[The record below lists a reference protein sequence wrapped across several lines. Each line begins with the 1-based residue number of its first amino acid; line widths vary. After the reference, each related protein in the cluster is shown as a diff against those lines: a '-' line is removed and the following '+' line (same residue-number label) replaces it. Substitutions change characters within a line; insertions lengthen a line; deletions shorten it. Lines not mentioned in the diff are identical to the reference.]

1 MTPMRSISR
10 AGLRGSSL
18 GVECP
23 LGGEEEAK
31 EEAVAEAVMEAPWWC
46 IRARLRPSRLT
57 LATRFSISSARSSV
71 DSFSSWISLGR
82 GERGTWEEKSGVS
95 SSHIFFSRLYC
106 QASMISVSLL
116 QSLTLSMEVFGGGY
130 LQISLTNSVKHL
142 QCEAN

>member
-1 MTPMRSISR
+1 MDGWRTSGTLIINHYSIVTVRNLLTSVITPMRSMSR
-10 AGLRGSSL
+10 AGLLGSSL

-71 DSFSSWISLGR
+71 DSFSSWISL
-82 GERGTWEEKSGVS
+82 
-95 SSHIFFSRLYC
+95 
-106 QASMISVSLL
+106 
-116 QSLTLSMEVFGGGY
+116 
-130 LQISLTNSVKHL
+130 
-142 QCEAN
+142 

>member
-1 MTPMRSISR
+1 MQETSPRQMLASIFNSAFCAKTCVFYRLTSVMTPMRSMSR

-71 DSFSSWISLGR
+71 DSFSSWMSLGR
-82 GERGTWEEKSGVS
+82 GEVSGEFRQ
-95 SSHIFFSRLYC
+95 IWQLGASR
-106 QASMISVSLL
+106 A
-116 QSLTLSMEVFGGGY
+116 
-130 LQISLTNSVKHL
+130 
-142 QCEAN
+142 A

>member
-1 MTPMRSISR
+1 MFVAVTNVLLTSVITPMRSMSR

-71 DSFSSWISLGR
+71 DSFSSWISL
-82 GERGTWEEKSGVS
+82 
-95 SSHIFFSRLYC
+95 
-106 QASMISVSLL
+106 
-116 QSLTLSMEVFGGGY
+116 
-130 LQISLTNSVKHL
+130 
-142 QCEAN
+142 

>member
-1 MTPMRSISR
+1 MRSISR

-71 DSFSSWISLGR
+71 DSFSSWINLWKTKEDRRGKDHGR
-82 GERGTWEEKSGVS
+82 
-95 SSHIFFSRLYC
+95 Y
-106 QASMISVSLL
+106 
-116 QSLTLSMEVFGGGY
+116 LSF
-130 LQISLTNSVKHL
+130 KWF
-142 QCEAN
+142 

>member
-1 MTPMRSISR
+1 MKQLTSVITPMRSMSR

-82 GERGTWEEKSGVS
+82 REVKGLEFKSYRRMWWNKFHYAATARGKLIKGHREEIKGATSQV
-95 SSHIFFSRLYC
+95 
-106 QASMISVSLL
+106 
-116 QSLTLSMEVFGGGY
+116 
-130 LQISLTNSVKHL
+130 ISLNIPGV
-142 QCEAN
+142 